1 MKKFVKTFAVAAS
14 MTMALGIS
22 SQAAVKSVSVAEPVR
37 STISK
42 VHTVDKKVPCY
53 HIYRGKGAV
62 NSLTLKP
69 VVTVTKGSSK
79 AVTFKSN
86 NPKVATVSASGK
98 VYFKKAGNV
107 RITVT
112 SKADAKKAATVRLL

>member
-42 VHTVDKKVPCY
+42 VHTVNKKVPCY

-62 NSLTLKP
+62 NSLTLKN
-69 VVTVTKGSSK
+69 GRNGYQRQQQNS
-79 AVTFKSN
+79 
-86 NPKVATVSASGK
+86 
-98 VYFKKAGNV
+98 Y
-107 RITVT
+107 
-112 SKADAKKAATVRLL
+112 L

>member
-42 VHTVDKKVPCY
+42 VQHC
-53 HIYRGKGAV
+53 
-62 NSLTLKP
+62 
-69 VVTVTKGSSK
+69 
-79 AVTFKSN
+79 
-86 NPKVATVSASGK
+86 
-98 VYFKKAGNV
+98 
-107 RITVT
+107 
-112 SKADAKKAATVRLL
+112 